1 MPRGFAIGRLFG
13 TDIYATPWFL
23 VLIGLVIYLRGPAEG
38 SVFSIALVV
47 SLLVHEFGHVF
58 AVRRWAGGPSVVVLW
73 GMGGL
78 CVHRPVEDPRTRIR
92 ISLMGPAFEL
102 VLGGFALL
110 AYLYVPRTPGLWDF
124 FLWAMV
130 WINVIWAFA
139 NLLPILP
146 LDGGQASLAALE
158 TRLGRRRAHSVTRWI
173 SAGTAIVAATAALY
187 FGYMFAAILAAMLF
201 LQNTTPQNVP
211 YD

>member
-1 MPRGFAIGRLFG
+1 MPRGFQIGRLFG

-23 VLIGLVIYLRGPAEG
+23 GLLGLVLYLRGVVQGA
-38 SVFSIALVV
+38 VFAIALVI

-58 AVRRWAGGPSVVVLW
+58 AVRRWAGAPSIIFLW

-78 CVHRPVEDPRTRIR
+78 CIHERVADPKARIR

-102 VLGGFALL
+102 VLGGVALVAFL
-110 AYLYVPRTPGLWDF
+110 FIPAEGLWLD

-130 WINVIWAFA
+130 WINVVWAFA

-146 LDGGQASLAALE
+146 LDGGQASQAALE
-158 TRLGRRRAHSVTRWI
+158 TRLGPYRARRITRWI
-173 SAGTAIVAATAALY
+173 SAGTAAVCMALALY
-187 FGYMFAAILAAMLF
+187 YDYRFAAIMCALLL
-201 LQNTTPQNVP
+201 LQNMTPQETP

>member
-1 MPRGFAIGRLFG
+1 MPRGFQIGRLFG
-13 TDIYATPWFL
+13 TDIYATPSFL
-23 VLIGLVIYLRGPAEG
+23 ALIGLVMYLRGVVEG
-38 SVFSIALVV
+38 AVFALALVI

-58 AVRRWAGGPSVVVLW
+58 AVRRWAGAKSIVFLW

-78 CVHRPVEDPRTRIR
+78 CIHERVSDPKTRIR

-110 AYLYVPRTPGLWDF
+110 AFLYLPATGLWLS

-130 WINVIWAFA
+130 WINVVWAFA

-146 LDGGQASLAALE
+146 LDGGQASRAALE
-158 TRLGRRRAHSVTRWI
+158 LRLGPRRARTITRWV
-173 SAGTAIVAATAALY
+173 SAFTAAGGMALALHY
-187 FGYMFAAILAAMLF
+187 GYLAAAILCALLL
-201 LQNTTPQNVP
+201 LQNMTPQETP